1 MKTEFY
7 FFIQLPGKEPSV
19 WVGSGVKKSKRAG
32 FIWITKADGSKF
44 AELPE
49 KYVSPIDRQIAQHLI
64 ATYGNQAIDRT
75 SAFASAPTGV

>member
-32 FIWITKADGSKF
+32 FLWITKADGSKF

-64 ATYGNQAIDRT
+64 ATYAKEAVENTESLEAAAR
-75 SAFASAPTGV
+75 A

>member
-49 KYVSPIDRQIAQHLI
+49 KYVSPIDRPIAQHLI
-64 ATYGNQAIDRT
+64 ATYGNQATDRT
-75 SAFASAPTGV
+75 SSLASAPA